1 MDQMKT
7 VNLPITLP
15 DGWTAEDD
23 AGYGVIITGIA
34 TCGYKG
40 YVTVS
45 ESVRGFELGISM
57 VRRKMAFSGRSWRKD
72 LFTSAVTELKKAL
85 G

>member
-1 MDQMKT
+1 M
-7 VNLPITLP
+7 
-15 DGWTAEDD
+15 
-23 AGYGVIITGIA
+23 
-34 TCGYKG
+34 
-40 YVTVS
+40 TVS